1 MTAYDLK
8 RLSTNLPKCPGIQ
21 AKEKFFNSAV
31 FIPLILRNEE
41 YHLLFQKRAHHIRQG
56 GEICFPG
63 GQHDPQQDHD
73 YEHTAI
79 RETIEELGIE
89 REKITVIGRLDTVLT
104 PQGVTIDP
112 FLGILDI
119 KNIDELSIDKN
130 EVARVFILPMSHF
143 ENTNPEEYRVRVEV
157 HSSYIDQY
165 GHQKILLPVEELGL
179 PERYLKPWGG
189 REYWVLVYKTSEE
202 IIWGMTA
209 GIVYELV
216 QKLHA

>member
-1 MTAYDLK
+1 MTTYDLK
-8 RLSTNLPKCPGIQ
+8 RLRTKLPAHPGIQ

-31 FIPLILRNEE
+31 FIPLILINEE
-41 YHLLFQKRAHHIRQG
+41 YYLLFQKRAHHIRQG

-79 RETIEELGIE
+79 RETIEELGIKQ
-89 REKITVIGRLDTVLT
+89 EKITVIGRLDTVLT

-119 KNIDELSIDKN
+119 KKTNELSIDKN
-130 EVARVFILPMSHF
+130 EVAKVFILPMSYF
-143 ENTNPEEYRVRVEV
+143 ENTPPEEYRVRVEV
-157 HSSYIDQY
+157 RSSYIDEH
-165 GHQKILLPVEELGL
+165 GHEKILLPVKELGL
-179 PERYLKPWGG
+179 PERYSKPWGG
-189 REYWVLVYKTSEE
+189 REYKVLVYKTPEE

-209 GIVYELV
+209 GIIHELV